1 MIFRIRKTNNYTVIC
16 NHVFRNNRLSWKAKG
31 ILAEMLS
38 MPDDWQFSTQEL
50 IRRAKDGRDAV
61 YSAIKELEGA
71 GYLKRERATNE
82 KGQFIG
88 YDYNVYETPS
98 LTKEQVVETEP
109 CEEFP
114 ETENPPV
121 TPIPYTENPTLPSTN
136 NSVSP
141 NGDTTL
147 IENNPPILESEE
159 VIATPYNPP
168 VKERRFRKPTLEEV
182 QEYCTQRG
190 NRIDPQH
197 FIDYYESNGWRVGR
211 NPMKDWKAA
220 VRTWE
225 SKDKQSNQSQY
236 GNRQHSQDSRA
247 GHGDT
252 RSGGTERKPNYDG
265 FYKF

>member
-50 IRRAKDGRDAV
+50 IHRAKDGRDAV

-82 KGQFIG
+82 KGQFVG

-98 LTKEQVVETEP
+98 LTEEQVTESKP
-109 CEEFP
+109 CEENP
-114 ETENPPV
+114 ETENPPI
-121 TPIPYTENPTLPSTN
+121 TSKPYTENPTLLSTN
-136 NSVSP
+136 NIVSP
-141 NGDTTL
+141 KGDTTL
-147 IENNPPILESEE
+147 FDNNSPTIEENNSPTIPPI
-159 VIATPYNPP
+159 IPQ
-168 VKERRFRKPTLEEV
+168 KEKRFRKPTLEEV
-182 QEYCTQRG
+182 AAYCVERKNG
-190 NRIDPQH
+190 LDPQH

-225 SKDKQSNQSQY
+225 KKDKQSQY
-236 GNRQHSQDSRA
+236 GNRQHTQDSRTGDA
-247 GHGDT
+247 GT
-252 RSGGTERKPNYDG
+252 RAGSAERKPNYDN
-265 FYKF
+265 FFSF